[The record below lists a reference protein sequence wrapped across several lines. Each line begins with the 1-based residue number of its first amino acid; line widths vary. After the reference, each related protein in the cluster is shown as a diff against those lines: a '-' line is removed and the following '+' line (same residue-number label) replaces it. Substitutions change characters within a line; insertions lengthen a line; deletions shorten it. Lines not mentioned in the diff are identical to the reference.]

1 MRNADTQR
9 WSAKML
15 GMPGAR
21 RGFTIA
27 ELLVVISILVL
38 LLGVAA
44 GSIRSLLASSERSLA
59 DQQLRIAIGAARDLA
74 LRSNSDAGAFFLFS
88 NGRISVVP
96 ALQVGQIEDLPVL
109 PTGSPRTLL
118 AGQRRPVRDIFAPSY
133 TTTSFVLPAGYSVR
147 GYAAPGLLNNDV
159 TNNNGLYDAPDAM
172 PQDQAEEGNWVFPET
187 SFFDPTDA
195 RTGSLRHTFFVR
207 FEARTGNLVL
217 NNPRAV
223 LLLDVVNT
231 TEFRGTTPY
240 SDRRIDEAD
249 ELAGFVALVL
259 GDATLNPVGPPATT
273 LTPAQRLLGDASPDT
288 VLSLPVTELALYREV
303 SLASSIGARSVN
315 RATGT
320 VYGVA
325 GGASQPLE
333 PQLDT
338 SLFPTPPPAGAMQQ
352 RINDWIN
359 VRASGTADAPTNN
372 SQFDARVFSV
382 ARYLSQLQEVSP

>member
-1 MRNADTQR
+1 
-9 WSAKML
+9 
-15 GMPGAR
+15 
-21 RGFTIA
+21 
-27 ELLVVISILVL
+27 
-38 LLGVAA
+38 
-44 GSIRSLLASSERSLA
+44 
-59 DQQLRIAIGAARDLA
+59 
-74 LRSNSDAGAFFLFS
+74 
-88 NGRISVVP
+88 
-96 ALQVGQIEDLPVL
+96 
-109 PTGSPRTLL
+109 
-118 AGQRRPVRDIFAPSY
+118 
-133 TTTSFVLPAGYSVR
+133 
-147 GYAAPGLLNNDV
+147 
-159 TNNNGLYDAPDAM
+159 
-172 PQDQAEEGNWVFPET
+172 
-187 SFFDPTDA
+187 
-195 RTGSLRHTFFVR
+195 
-207 FEARTGNLVL
+207 
-217 NNPRAV
+217 
-223 LLLDVVNT
+223 
-231 TEFRGTTPY
+231 
-240 SDRRIDEAD
+240 
-249 ELAGFVALVL
+249 VALVL
-259 GDATLNPVGPPATT
+259 GDATLNPPGPPATA